1 MMKKVFASCL
11 FLLGA
16 SALQAQ
22 DVLITQDG
30 GVQTVYGVEI
40 SESAIFYKAQDKADA
55 PIQRM
60 DKANVLMIKFK
71 DGTRKLFSAD
81 GQETVQGDGAAQA
94 PARQEAAVATE
105 DVAISAEEND
115 KLKKAYWVDVAYSD
129 TKEAEKSDKEAKSM
143 YCQLDFCDAAV
154 LADKNVELEL
164 KTVKGKGGSPLY
176 QDALWMPND
185 QTLVVTVRNKTNKVI
200 YLDLGNSFIIRGS
213 ESAPY
218 YVPTSSSQTH
228 GSEGGVGV
236 NVGSVTGA
244 LGIGGIVGQIA
255 QGVNVGG
262 GSSKSSTTVTYSQR
276 IVSVPPMSSKILD
289 GQHIFLPG
297 LEQVYG
303 KIKVVSF
310 KISKNWGVCPYLKS
324 IGLKRGDVVEWTEVD
339 SPMKLSTFVSYSLD
353 DSMER
358 QHSLQASRYLRKAI
372 ALPRMSGGYFGPTA
386 NVNVLTDNFADA
398 LYFAAEVKD

>member
-16 SALQAQ
+16 SALNAQ

-81 GQETVQGDGAAQA
+81 GQEASQGDDAAQA

-105 DVAISAEEND
+105 DVAISVEEND

-129 TKEAEKSDKEAKSM
+129 AKEAEKSDKEAKSM

-164 KTVKGKGGSPLY
+164 KTGKGGNARY
-176 QDALWMPND
+176 QMLWGCND
-185 QTLVVTVRNKTNKVI
+185 QVLVVTVRNKTNKVI

-276 IVSVPPMSSKILD
+276 IVSVPPMSSKTLE
-289 GQHIFLPG
+289 GQQLFLPG
-297 LEQVYG
+297 LEKAYG
-303 KIKVVSF
+303 KMEVAYTKV
-310 KISKNWGVCPYLKS
+310 SKNWGVCPYLKS
-324 IGLKRGDVVEWTEVD
+324 IGLKRGDVVEWTEAD
-339 SPMKLSTFVSYSLD
+339 SPMKLSAFVSYSLD

-358 QHSLQASRYLRKAI
+358 QHSLQASMFLRKAM
-372 ALPRMSGGYFGPTA
+372 ALPRPVGGYAGPTA
-386 NVNVLTDNFADA
+386 NIEVLTDNFAEA